1 MRRETQQTETRGH
14 YTNNGVVFAIQP
26 DGVANE
32 RSIGSE
38 AALPDLVAENDDMI
52 PAGLVFAGFEGAT
65 ELRRDTQHAEI
76 VGRDGCGAERL
87 RLALRGETDGA
98 IFIRGG
104 HVCENVV
111 CVAPGEIIGD
121 GDRICVGVESRRRV
135 DGTNHRKALGVAT
148 RRTPQQESAHHTKHG
163 GVHGNAESQ
172 RDHCRGSEARI
183 LDQHTNAETQ
193 ILEQRFQHGQ
203 PPALA
208 IIFFCLFQTAEF
220 YQGVSPRFFGVHSRA
235 QIVLDVQLKMAF
247 HLGGKL
253 AVAAVLVEETTQPQ
267 QHCAKQPHTDSFP
280 GERNRARI
288 SVVCS
293 HSRASLSSCLRP
305 ARVSL

>member
-1 MRRETQQTETRGH
+1 
-14 YTNNGVVFAIQP
+14 
-26 DGVANE
+26 
-32 RSIGSE
+32 
-38 AALPDLVAENDDMI
+38 MI
-52 PAGLVFAGFEGAT
+52 PTGLVFAGFEGAT

-98 IFIRGG
+98 IFVRGG
-104 HVCENVV
+104 EVSENVV

-121 GDRICVGVESRRRV
+121 GDRIRVGVESWRRV

-163 GVHGNAESQ
+163 GVHGDAESQ
-172 RDHCRGSEARI
+172 GDHCRGSETRI
-183 LDQHTNAETQ
+183 FDQHTHAETKIQ
-193 ILEQRFQHGQ
+193 QQHFQHGQ
-203 PPALA
+203 PPTLA
-208 IIFFCLFQTAEF
+208 ITFFGLLDAAEF
-220 YQGVSPRFFGVHSRA
+220 DQRVAPRVFGIHSRA
-235 QIVLDVQLKMAF
+235 QVVCDVELEMAL

-253 AVAAVLVEETTQPQ
+253 AVAAVLVEETTQSQ
-267 QHCAKQPHTDSFP
+267 QQRAQQPHADSFP
-280 GERNRARI
+280 GDRNRARI

-293 HSRASLSSCLRP
+293 HSRASRSNCFRP